1 METADFA
8 MKQRCRAESTL
19 SIQHDVFDK
28 GWRSFLIG
36 VLSGSA
42 VLTVYRGMASRE
54 WERFY
59 DTLS

>member
-1 METADFA
+1 